1 MKLVESLEMGTYEF
15 SISLQAC
22 TIVSMPITQP
32 LPSPSVIYGI
42 QTSIKKANISSTI
55 TLASK
60 LREGP
65 VNLFFKR
72 VVMDSMLIKIL

>member
-1 MKLVESLEMGTYEF
+1 MKLVESLEMGIYEF

-22 TIVSMPITQP
+22 KIFSMPITQP
-32 LPSPSVIYGI
+32 LLSPSAIYGI
-42 QTSIKKANISSTI
+42 QTIIKKANIPSTI

-60 LREGP
+60 LRVGP
-65 VNLFFKR
+65 GNLVFKR

>member
-1 MKLVESLEMGTYEF
+1 MKLVESSEMGTYEF

-42 QTSIKKANISSTI
+42 QTSIKKANI

-60 LREGP
+60 LRVGP
-65 VNLFFKR
+65 GNLFLKR
-72 VVMDSMLIKIL
+72 VVMDSILTQIL